1 MTRIFRPY
9 ALCWELFGFRS
20 SVTKVTKVSLMV
32 RKASP
37 LVSFNVI
44 LSADYNYN

>member
-9 ALCWELFGFRS
+9 ALCWELFGFGT

-32 RKASP
+32 RKATP
-37 LVSFNVI
+37 LVSVNLI
-44 LSADYNYN
+44 LSAYYYN